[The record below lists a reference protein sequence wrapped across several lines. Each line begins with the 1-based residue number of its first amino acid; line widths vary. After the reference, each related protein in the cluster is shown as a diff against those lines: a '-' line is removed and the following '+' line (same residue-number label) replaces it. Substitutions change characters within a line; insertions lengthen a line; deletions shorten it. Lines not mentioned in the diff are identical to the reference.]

1 MSNLFFKV
9 LCFSIILFLIYQ
21 NHNLSKKSYDLKET
35 IYLQNRAIEMQ
46 NILINYYQK
55 NPNFLE
61 RSDDFF
67 YNPLNKKRNNK
78 PI

>member
-1 MSNLFFKV
+1 MNNLLFK
-9 LCFSIILFLIYQ
+9 IIYFGIVLFLIYQ
-21 NHNLSKKSYDLKET
+21 NHNLSKKSYDLEET

-61 RSDDFF
+61 RSNDLF
-67 YNPLNKKRNNK
+67 YNPLNKKRNNE